1 MEENVRKLVQEDL
14 KNTSYGKALEI
25 YLKEEIE
32 RMVDITTA
40 EKWEEVLGRQEAVKI
55 LKKVFRFLNVENIKP
70 TGKEK
75 YN

>member
-1 MEENVRKLVQEDL
+1 MEERIRKIIQEDL
-14 KNTSYGKALEI
+14 PNSHFGTALEE

-32 RMVDITTA
+32 KMVDITTA
-40 EKWEEVLGRQEAVKI
+40 VKWEEVLGRQEAVKI
-55 LKKVFRFLNVENIKP
+55 LKKVFRFLNVENIKS